1 MPTIEELIDRHGE
14 ETVQKA
20 FWLQE
25 HIKEEGI
32 EAANFSEAAEQK
44 MEIMGPMNVK
54 NSIENNTLRSL

>member
-32 EAANFSEAAEQK
+32 EAANFSEAA
-44 MEIMGPMNVK
+44 
-54 NSIENNTLRSL
+54 